1 MLSPKVIAYEQFQFQ
16 MSRTTGASRAKFF
29 IYCKYFAAPRSKKC
43 ASQNFCNAIGFVN
56 RMPKKS
62 IFVIGGVPEIGEVL
76 AESVIKNVLEVLE
89 MSDVSFVLTGSH
101 SHREFSR
108 DRTDSGWGTTIKK
121 FELEVMS
128 TISLPTYWTMDQ
140 KFETPYVFTKKG

>member
-1 MLSPKVIAYEQFQFQ
+1 MCI
-16 MSRTTGASRAKFF
+16 RDR
-29 IYCKYFAAPRSKKC
+29 
-43 ASQNFCNAIGFVN
+43 
-56 RMPKKS
+56 
-62 IFVIGGVPEIGEVL
+62 

-108 DRTDSGWGTTIKK
+108 DRTDSGWGPTIKK